1 MLGQDKQLL
10 RGVDEMV
17 GLSGLEPVEAGLKRR
32 RDNLLKQVADIDKA
46 IELLEKQPELLET
59 LNVMRRVGV

>member
-17 GLSGLEPVEAGLKRR
+17 GLSGLEPVEAGLQRR

-46 IELLEKQPELLET
+46 IELLEKQTELLET